1 MKKDRDYNSTYIKL
15 KKKKLPQTVKYIV
28 IFRISKKAEGGD
40 ALNARSGLLMR
51 RHKTN

>member
-15 KKKKLPQTVKYIV
+15 KKKLPQTVKYIV

-40 ALNARSGLLMR
+40 APNARFGLLMR